1 MVDNSEELD
10 LDLDELDDDGM
21 ANLINALQQILGRNG
36 ENLHSKW
43 GCFSWH
49 GLGPLR
55 VDGQINSKRYIQE
68 ILGYHLVSFLEEFE
82 EQNGEYLF
90 QQNNAPIHTSEP
102 LSKKWG

>member
-1 MVDNSEELD
+1 
-10 LDLDELDDDGM
+10 
-21 ANLINALQQILGRNG
+21 
-36 ENLHSKW
+36 
-43 GCFSWH
+43 
-49 GLGPLR
+49 LR